1 MQQRELGSNLAA
13 TRGPRVYRG
22 GRESASGLPESQRES
37 KKRLAGL
44 LSQLIPL
51 ESHALC
57 LGACPLSALSQSNDC
72 LIRGVFFVADSASF
86 AISFNGRSAAVQPQ
100 DLTGVDRSLQAAD
113 VPQVIKRNLRER
125 GAAAWDQHNEY
136 QKQRGQA
143 IVCRANHNQYSP
155 TASAS
160 AILQS
165 AAHVR

>member
-22 GRESASGLPESQRES
+22 GRESASGLPEFQRES
-37 KKRLAGL
+37 KERLAGL
-44 LSQLIPL
+44 LPQLIPL

-57 LGACPLSALSQSNDC
+57 LGACPFSALSQSNDC
-72 LIRGVFFVADSASF
+72 LICGVFLVTDSAGF
-86 AISFNGRSAAVQPQ
+86 VISFNGRSGAVQPQ
-100 DLTGVDRSLQAAD
+100 DLTGVDRSVQAAD
-113 VPQVIKRNLRER
+113 VPQLIKRNLRER
-125 GAAAWDQHNEY
+125 GAAAGGQHNEY
-136 QKQRGQA
+136 EKQRGQA

-155 TASAS
+155 TVSAS